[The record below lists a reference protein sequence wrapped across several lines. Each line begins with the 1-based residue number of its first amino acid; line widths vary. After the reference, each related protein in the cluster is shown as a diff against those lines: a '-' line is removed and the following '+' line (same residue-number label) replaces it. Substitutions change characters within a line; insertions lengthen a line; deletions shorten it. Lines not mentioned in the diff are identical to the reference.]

1 MADRIAA
8 TSKEAVLVD
17 HYTEADPT
25 GSAVKFAFLA
35 TTADPPDISDN
46 VWTAGTWST
55 AAELQTS
62 GEHDGRYL
70 TTARIV
76 IGPGSAVGA
85 LTPGRWRVWTWI
97 DAAATDAVKR
107 SGDLV
112 IY

>member
-25 GSAVKFAFLA
+25 SSTVKFAFLA
-35 TTADPPDISDN
+35 TDADPPDIADA

-55 AAELQTS
+55 SAVLQTR

-76 IGPGSAVGA
+76 IGPGSSVGA
-85 LTPGRWRVWTWI
+85 LTEGRWRVWTWI
-97 DAAATDAVKR
+97 DGSTTDPVKR
-107 SGDLV
+107 AGDIV